1 MNNTRKKGL
10 KSMSQVTFGRAA
22 PKPLNVYEQGDLGNI
37 ERLLETIANFR
48 YKVVAGTIVPALF
61 E

>member
-1 MNNTRKKGL
+1 
-10 KSMSQVTFGRAA
+10 MSQVTFGRAA